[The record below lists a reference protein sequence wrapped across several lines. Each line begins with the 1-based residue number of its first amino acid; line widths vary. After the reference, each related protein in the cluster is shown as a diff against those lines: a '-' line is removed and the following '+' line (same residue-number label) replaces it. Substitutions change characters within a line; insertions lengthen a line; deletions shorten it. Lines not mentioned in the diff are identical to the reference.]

1 DAEAI
6 DRASTLLDSFI
17 KAMLPSEGVKDR
29 RRQLSRDLR
38 VSLLR
43 SWQGAEQKRIRL
55 YEWVAESSA
64 RINHALALA
73 RTDEPPDLS
82 WLRFTHA
89 QYGCLGLWKHNAAG
103 ERVLEIVVEHGA
115 ELVGTGET
123 ARFVP
128 ETFPP
133 RTFTSALRE
142 LSRQNL
148 ITVVPLKSRASNH
161 GLLIVAAPVALE
173 LIDHVG
179 NVGDWG

>member
-1 DAEAI
+1 
-6 DRASTLLDSFI
+6 
-17 KAMLPSEGVKDR
+17 MLPSEGVKDR

-55 YEWVAESSA
+55 YEWVAESSYH
-64 RINHALALA
+64 INNALAIA

-89 QYGCLGLWKHNAAG
+89 QYGCLGLWKRDANG
-103 ERVLEIVVEHGA
+103 ERVLEIVAEHGA
-115 ELVGTGET
+115 QLVGVGET
-123 ARFVP
+123 ARFAP
-128 ETFPP
+128 EVFPP
-133 RTFTSALRE
+133 PAFTGAMRE

-148 ITVVPLKSRASNH
+148 VTIVPLRSRSSNH
-161 GLLIVAAPVALE
+161 GLLVVAAPVALE

-179 NVGDWG
+179 